1 MEICK
6 LNTRRFN
13 IFMQE
18 ILVGTKKGKE
28 VVQNIVQH
36 CIKKMEYS
44 DFENRLKT
52 MNAHISTINDE
63 FIHPDEL

>member
-1 MEICK
+1 
-6 LNTRRFN
+6 
-13 IFMQE
+13 MQE

-28 VVQNIVQH
+28 VAQNIVQH
-36 CIKKMEYS
+36 CIKKMEYC
-44 DFENRLKT
+44 DFEDRLKT